1 MELSK
6 KSTDKKTMKKRISLN
21 NDIIKNIKMRII
33 KTNNDLSDF
42 IEEIN

>member
-1 MELSK
+1 
-6 KSTDKKTMKKRISLN
+6 MKKRISLN